1 MKIWVKED
9 PKISQLKNNNQVT
22 HELCKPSS
30 VNENPS
36 EYKPQKLKITKK
48 SEN

>member
-1 MKIWVKED
+1 MKIWVKQD
-9 PKISQLKNNNQVT
+9 PKISLLKNHNHVT

-30 VNENPS
+30 VNENTS

-48 SEN
+48 SE